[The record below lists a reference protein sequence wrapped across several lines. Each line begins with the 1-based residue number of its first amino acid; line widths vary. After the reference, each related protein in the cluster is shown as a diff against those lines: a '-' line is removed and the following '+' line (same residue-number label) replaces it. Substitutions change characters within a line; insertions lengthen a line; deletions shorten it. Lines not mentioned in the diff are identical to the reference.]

1 MTDPTSDTLAGPER
15 DPKTIALIGLYR
27 SYRQAGTRAWLETRG
42 TSMRPLV
49 GPGGRMLVEFG
60 AQPKEVGEI
69 VVFERRDEIV
79 AHRIVGRRVFEGRD
93 RFIVKGD
100 AEAYFDPPIGRDD
113 PRCRPRHPPGR
124 RPDPAPRRRRPL
136 IEGHRQRLPLER
148 PRRPGRPSSGR
159 PFSDTHPWIRPTGDP
174 TPRPGPDPADI
185 GTDHPANW
193 CGREVIAYGVRE
205 P

>member
-113 PRCRPRHPPGR
+113 VLGVVRGIRRGDGPIQRRGVGGR
-124 RPDPAPRRRRPL
+124 SSKVIASVSRW
-136 IEGHRQRLPLER
+136 
-148 PRRPGRPSSGR
+148 SGR
-159 PFSDTHPWIRPTGDP
+159 GARVARRLAAHSP
-174 TPRPGPDPADI
+174 TPIRGFALRAIPPLARVPTRLISAPITQQTGAE
-185 GTDHPANW
+185 
-193 CGREVIAYGVRE
+193 GR
-205 P
+205 